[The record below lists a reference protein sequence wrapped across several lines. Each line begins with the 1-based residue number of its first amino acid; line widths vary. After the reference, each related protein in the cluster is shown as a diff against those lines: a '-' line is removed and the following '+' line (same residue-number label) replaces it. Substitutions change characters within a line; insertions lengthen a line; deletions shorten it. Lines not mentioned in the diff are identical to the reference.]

1 MADSTSHE
9 FWCSAYSKEYFTS
22 RSLSISE
29 NNHQLF
35 FQKITIS
42 YFLISKVI
50 LRWNILLSMLNI
62 KTRGWSSPPSWSA
75 FGRKWSAFSFA
86 SANFIQR
93 NSNGYLLA
101 IYICK
106 AICLSAVIYIRIQDP
121 WLVGQPSA
129 MTVLAES
136 ARSVIGQLQ
145 AITVQPDAIAAR
157 CGLTLDVAVWPLSNI

>member
-1 MADSTSHE
+1 MFHYFYVLCQFLA
-9 FWCSAYSKEYFTS
+9 SARF
-22 RSLSISE
+22 
-29 NNHQLF
+29 QLIVERKHWVRERLGLF
-35 FQKITIS
+35 TIS

-50 LRWNILLSMLNI
+50 LRWNIHLSMLNI
-62 KTRGWSSPPSWSA
+62 KTRGWASPPSWSA

-121 WLVGQPSA
+121 WLVNQPSA

-157 CGLTLDVAVWPLSNI
+157 CGLTLNAAVWPPSNI